1 MYKSVV
7 RPLLFWLS
15 PSMSRKVFLIGL
27 KVVNY
32 TPILR
37 RFVKY
42 SYSNPNLKRSFF
54 GLDFISPVGI
64 ASGVDWK
71 AEFIDPL
78 SDIGAAFVTVGPLTV
93 RGGRSSGKVREVIN
107 NMREAPYNAGKL
119 TLVDLNAEP
128 TSSDEVKIGEF
139 DRMYTLI
146 YDFADAS
153 ILNFQNIPVSIAGT
167 IIDRITT
174 IRRFNDDYKPIL
186 IHLNDEYSET
196 DEDIVLK
203 EILSF
208 GIDGLVLSG
217 DNECD
222 AVERLRRIREKTSGL
237 IPIMISNGVSST
249 QKARDLLE
257 NGASLISL
265 KNSLFKEGPRH
276 IKRILKNI
284 I

>member
-1 MYKSVV
+1 MYKSIV
-7 RPLLFWLS
+7 RPLLFWFS
-15 PSMSRKVFLIGL
+15 PSMSRKLFLIGL

-42 SYSNPNLKRSFF
+42 SYSSPSLKKSYF

-71 AEFIDPL
+71 ADFTDPL
-78 SDIGAAFVTVGPLTV
+78 SDIGAAFVTIGPITV
-93 RGGRSSGKVREVIN
+93 RGGRSSGEAREIIRN
-107 NMREAPYNAGKL
+107 LREAPYNAGKL
-119 TLVDLNAEP
+119 TLVDLNADP
-128 TSSDEVKIGEF
+128 TSSDEAKIGEF

-146 YDFADAS
+146 YDFADAA
-153 ILNFQNIPVSIAGT
+153 ILNFQNIPASIAET

-186 IHLNDEYSET
+186 IHLNDEYCET
-196 DEDIVLK
+196 EEDIVLK

-208 GIDGLVLSG
+208 GVDGLVISG
-217 DNECD
+217 GDESD
-222 AVERLRRIREKTSGL
+222 AVGKLRRIREKTSGL
-237 IPIMISNGVSST
+237 IPIMVSNGVSST
-249 QKARDLLE
+249 QKARDLFE
-257 NGASLISL
+257 NGASLISV
-265 KNSLFKEGPRH
+265 KDSLFKEGPRH
-276 IKRILKNI
+276 IKRIIKTI